1 MEGGVIPMIYELLQR
16 IGRKKP
22 KFFAV
27 IDFTSGYHQA
37 PIAKETI
44 PYTAFIT
51 HRGVYEW
58 VRLPMG
64 LKGAPSYFQREVAS
78 ILGGSIGVVC
88 ELYLD
93 DLIIFATTEDEFIEN
108 LTSILER
115 LQEHNITCNPDKCKF
130 GIDSVFISLEISN
143 SVNSENGI
151 VSSALIVLGK
161 LSITVSVYSYV
172 KLSR

>member
-1 MEGGVIPMIYELLQR
+1 MIYELLQR

-37 PIAKETI
+37 PIAEDTI

-78 ILGGSIGVVC
+78 ILGGLIGIVC

-93 DLIIFATTEDEFIEN
+93 DLIIYASTEEEFIQN
-108 LTSILER
+108 LRSILER
-115 LQEHNITCNPDKCKF
+115 LQAHKITCNPAKYKF
-130 GIDSVFISLEISN
+130 GINAVEYVMSLIQR
-143 SVNSENGI
+143 V
-151 VSSALIVLGK
+151 
-161 LSITVSVYSYV
+161 
-172 KLSR
+172 